1 MQYQKHKK
9 ACEILKTIDNNPEQY
24 LIVHYSCESFYN
36 TTDGHSPRI
45 ATIAVYNFSNA
56 QTDSFS
62 LHKVAEKKHIDFVN
76 IDRNFDILEK
86 QMLKE
91 FFTFAKEH
99 QNFFWIHWNMRDGNY
114 GFAAIEHR
122 YSVLGGT
129 PFKIPDNK
137 KIDLARLF
145 INCYG
150 VGYIG
155 NPRMEKL
162 LAKNNIQAKDF
173 LTGQQEAEAFQN
185 KEYVKLHMSTLRK
198 VDVFANLINRAINN
212 KLKIN
217 SSWKEIYGVSVQG
230 IVNYC
235 KDTWWLQLLITFFSF
250 VLGIFFSEKIKL
262 LLGL

>member
-1 MQYQKHKK
+1 MQYQKHTK
-9 ACEILKTIDNNPEQY
+9 AREILKCIDNSPEQY
-24 LIVHYSCESFYN
+24 LIIHYACESFYD
-36 TTDGHSPRI
+36 TKDGHSPRI

-62 LHKVAEKKHIDFVN
+62 VHKIAEKRHVDFN
-76 IDRNFDILEK
+76 DIETNFDILEK
-86 QMLKE
+86 QMLDE

-99 QNFFWIHWNMRDGNY
+99 QNYYWIHWNMRDGNY

-122 YSVLGGT
+122 YLVLGGE
-129 PFKIPDNK
+129 PFKIPDSN

-162 LAKNNIQAKDF
+162 LLKNDIKAKDF
-173 LTGQQEAEAFQN
+173 LNGQQEAEAFKH

-198 VDVFANLINRAINN
+198 VDVFANLINRSINN
-212 KLKIN
+212 KLKVN
-217 SSWKEIYGVSVQG
+217 SGWREIYGVSVQG

-235 KDTWWLQLLITFFSF
+235 KDTWWIQLIWTGVTF
-250 VLGIFFSEKIKL
+250 VLGVLLSEKIKTL
-262 LLGL
+262 FS